1 MNKRIFT
8 LLTAGL
14 LLGGPAFNAA
24 YAATDLTTKTVISY
38 SENKTALANGMSFY
52 LGASENTLLKVTD
65 VLTTKDKKKVISFGD
80 ANGDVTTGVVF
91 TIRNYSSN
99 SFELW
104 ANVGGVAYQVVTDK
118 DGNALTAA
126 TGNNLSELNAKF
138 AVSEGKLKFSGLY
151 TVTVPTKEVKNGLK
165 AL

>member
-80 ANGDVTTGVVF
+80 ADGDV
-91 TIRNYSSN
+91 RS
-99 SFELW
+99 EERR
-104 ANVGGVAYQVVTDK
+104 VG
-118 DGNALTAA
+118 
-126 TGNNLSELNAKF
+126 
-138 AVSEGKLKFSGLY
+138 
-151 TVTVPTKEVKNGLK
+151 KECRIGCRSRWSPYH
-165 AL
+165 

>member
-52 LGASENTLLKVTD
+52 LGASENTLVEGYRCSLRRR
-65 VLTTKDKKKVISFGD
+65 TKRRLF
-80 ANGDVTTGVVF
+80 
-91 TIRNYSSN
+91 
-99 SFELW
+99 LW
-104 ANVGGVAYQVVTDK
+104 
-118 DGNALTAA
+118 
-126 TGNNLSELNAKF
+126 
-138 AVSEGKLKFSGLY
+138 
-151 TVTVPTKEVKNGLK
+151 
-165 AL
+165 

>member
-91 TIRNYSSN
+91 TIRNYSAEFNLQMQQN
-99 SFELW
+99 S
-104 ANVGGVAYQVVTDK
+104 D
-118 DGNALTAA
+118 
-126 TGNNLSELNAKF
+126 
-138 AVSEGKLKFSGLY
+138 
-151 TVTVPTKEVKNGLK
+151 
-165 AL
+165 